1 MRIRNRAIL
10 PFPRGR
16 LHSRRFDSR
25 AVTAGQTNSAW
36 NNTWMGAAPLAVSG
50 APLLMQVSP
59 IHRRREAFTAQAVM
73 LGIVA
78 FAGSLIAGQLPA

>member
-1 MRIRNRAIL
+1 
-10 PFPRGR
+10 
-16 LHSRRFDSR
+16 
-25 AVTAGQTNSAW
+25 
-36 NNTWMGAAPLAVSG
+36 MGAAPLAVSG